1 MTPLPTGTVTLLFA
15 DVEGSTR
22 LLHRLGDRYTGLLEA
37 FRETVFRAVE
47 SHGGTVVDARGEE
60 VFAAFP
66 GARSALAA
74 AAAIQEATA
83 RPLRP
88 ETPPLRI
95 RIGLHTGEPAL
106 AGTHYVGIDVHRAA
120 RICAAGHGGQV
131 LLSATTRHLVA
142 DDLPAGVTLRDLG
155 LHRLKDLSDPVH
167 LHQAVLAGLRADFP
181 PPRSLG
187 PVPHNLPVP
196 LTSFVGRE
204 RELAE
209 VRDLLERAGL
219 VTLTGFG
226 GSGKTR
232 LALQVA
238 AGLLDSYPDG
248 VWWVDL
254 STVSDPDLILHA
266 VGAAVGRREEGGP
279 TTLEVLLDYLAP
291 RRLLLVLDNCEHLV
305 AGCARVIEAVLRRAP
320 GIKVLATSREVLR
333 LPGEVVYAV
342 PPLSL
347 PAGPDG
353 DPAAVLASEAA
364 RLFLERAGLVRPP
377 RPLDPQE
384 TRAVATIARRLEGI
398 PLAIELAAARARVL
412 ALEQIVQR
420 LDDRF
425 RLLRRPARG
434 AVPRQQTLRATM
446 DWSYDLLLPEEQ
458 TLLARL
464 AVFAGTFD
472 LEAIEAVCADPQ
484 PGNGQ
489 GAGVLDLLT
498 SLVDKSL
505 VMVEPSTDVA
515 RYRLLDT
522 VREYCRE
529 RLAASDLALLQD
541 RHLRHYTAVAE
552 AAEPHLRGPA
562 QQRWLLRL
570 DREHDNLRAALGWSL
585 RRPEAVGWGLRL
597 AAALWWSW
605 YRRGHYSEGRRWLRA
620 LLAGGA
626 GAPAALRLK
635 ALYAAAYLAWRQGD
649 MGEAETYSLASVGL
663 AQEHGEPLPLAYA
676 LLVRGI
682 VVRAQRRLAL
692 ARELHERS
700 LALFRQA
707 GHLEGV
713 AWALRM
719 LGIVEWHDGRME
731 PARARFAEACALLE
745 QIGDGWAVTVCLSDL
760 GHVAAHLGDDETA
773 ERLLRRALDRY
784 TTLEDEMGMAS
795 AWELL
800 GEVAARQGRFEEAD
814 ALLDRSLHLYEKL
827 GDRWDIATVHAAIA
841 EAAERRG
848 DVARARAEWTEAL
861 RRWRDLADRQG
872 VARSLEGLARLA
884 RAAGQAE
891 RASAL
896 ARAAEALRGRAEAP
910 ASTEGPLSGTT
921 AAAGGAVRAAID
933 EVVAAVQADL
943 VPAQNDLPTL
953 TKKPDQR

>member
-15 DVEGSTR
+15 DIEGSTR
-22 LLHRLGDRYTGLLEA
+22 LLHRLGDRYPALLET
-37 FRETVFRAVE
+37 FRETVGRAVE
-47 SHGGTVVDARGEE
+47 RHGGTVVDARGEE
-60 VFAAFP
+60 LFAAFP

-88 ETPPLRI
+88 ETPPLHV
-95 RIGLHTGEPAL
+95 RIGLHTGEPVV

-131 LLSATTRHLVA
+131 LLSAATRHLVV

-155 LHRLKDLSDPVH
+155 LHRLKDLSEPVH
-167 LHQAVLAGLRADFP
+167 LYQAVLAGLRADFP
-181 PPRSLG
+181 PLRSLG

-196 LTSFVGRE
+196 PTSFVGRE

-248 VWWVDL
+248 VWLVDL
-254 STVSDPDLILHA
+254 STVSDPDLIPHT

-279 TTLEVLLDYLAP
+279 TTLAVLLDYLASK
-291 RRLLLVLDNCEHLV
+291 RLLLVLDNCEHLV
-305 AGCARVIEAVLRRAP
+305 GECARVVEAILRRAP
-320 GIKVLATSREVLR
+320 GIRVLATSREVLR
-333 LPGEVVYAV
+333 VPGEVVYAV

-353 DPAAVLASEAA
+353 DPATVLASEAA

-377 RPLDPQE
+377 RSLHPQE
-384 TRAVATIARRLEGI
+384 ARAVAAIARRLDGI

-425 RLLRRPARG
+425 RLLSRPARG

-458 TLLARL
+458 ALLTRL

-472 LEAIEAVCADPQ
+472 LEAIEAVCADPR
-484 PGNGQ
+484 PGSGQ

-522 VREYCRE
+522 VRAYCRE
-529 RLAASDLALLQD
+529 RLTAPDLAALQD
-541 RHLRHYTAVAE
+541 RHLRYCTGVAE
-552 AAEPHLRGPA
+552 VAEPHLRGPE
-562 QQRWLLRL
+562 QQRWLARL
-570 DREHDNLRAALGWSL
+570 DREHDNLRAALAWSVG
-585 RRPEAVGWGLRL
+585 RPEAVGWGLRL
-597 AAALWWSW
+597 AAALWWFW

-620 LLAGGA
+620 VLTAA
-626 GAPAALRLK
+626 AAEPAALRLK

-682 VVRAQRRLAL
+682 VVRAQRRPAL
-692 ARELHERS
+692 ARELHERG
-700 LALFRQA
+700 LALFRQV
-707 GHLEGV
+707 GHLEGI
-713 AWALRM
+713 AWSLRM

-731 PARARFAEACALLE
+731 QARARFEEACALLE
-745 QIGDGWAVTVCLSDL
+745 QIEDGWAVMVCLSDL
-760 GHVAAHLGDDETA
+760 GRVAAHRGDDEAA
-773 ERLLRRALDRY
+773 ESLLRRALDRY
-784 TTLEDEMGMAS
+784 TSLEDEMGMAS

-800 GEVAARQGRFEEAD
+800 GEVAARQGRFDEAD
-814 ALLDRSLHLYEKL
+814 ALLARSLHLYEKL
-827 GDRWDIATVHAAIA
+827 GDRWDIAAVHAAIA

-848 DVARARAEWTEAL
+848 EHARARTEWIDAL

-872 VARSLEGLARLA
+872 VARCLEGLARLA
-884 RAAGQAE
+884 RVSGQEE
-891 RASAL
+891 RAAAL
-896 ARAAEALRGRAEAP
+896 AHAADTVRGSPRLPATADTPLSGMLPAAPEALR
-910 ASTEGPLSGTT
+910 
-921 AAAGGAVRAAID
+921 AVID
-933 EVVAAVQADL
+933 EIVAAVLSDP
-943 VPAQNDLPTL
+943 VPGQNDLPTVR
-953 TKKPDQR
+953 KKPDQR